1 MNLSKDEAIR
11 FMAEVLGIV
20 DLKNLKEDR
29 LSFLNELIRA
39 IHRLVPFQNVTLL
52 RQTEEKRHRPTVDE
66 IKSAMMSGFGGLCYT
81 VGVFTTYLLRAL
93 GYETD
98 LVTASIHK
106 HPDNHVIAIVH
117 NLTGSGSK
125 HLVDAWSGWPTFEA
139 IPLNFVDESPI
150 YQHSFLEIKFVNK
163 GDTILRYHRKGDKY
177 DKRELNALEEWSM
190 VEEVDLTP
198 RELSYFDHSM
208 SELFT
213 KPGLRSPFL
222 VSFRVVEYQGKDMK
236 LVAVKNLDLF
246 LENDSHEVEVR
257 RLQSRDEMISVMKR
271 YFSQFTVEDVTRAMD
286 TLHYWDNI

>member
-20 DLKNLKEDR
+20 DLKNRKEDR

-39 IHRLVPFQNVTLL
+39 IHRSVPFQNITLL
-52 RQTEEKRHRPTVDE
+52 QQTEEGRHRPTLDE

-98 LVTASIHK
+98 LVAASIHK

-125 HLVDAWSGWPTFEA
+125 HLVDAWTGWPTFEA
-139 IPLNFVDESPI
+139 IPLDFIEESPI
-150 YQHSFLEIKFVNK
+150 YHYSFLEFKFVK
-163 GDTILRYHRKGDKY
+163 EGDTISRFHRKGDKY
-177 DKRELNALEEWSM
+177 SRSDVNELNAIEEWRLIC
-190 VEEVDLTP
+190 EVDLTP
-198 RELSYFDHSM
+198 REVSYFDHSM
-208 SELFT
+208 SELLT
-213 KPGLRSPFL
+213 KPGVRSPFL
-222 VSFRVVEYQGKDMK
+222 VSFRAVVYQGKDMK
-236 LVAVKNLDLF
+236 LVAVKNLDLL

-257 RLQSRDEMISVMKR
+257 
-271 YFSQFTVEDVTRAMD
+271 
-286 TLHYWDNI
+286 